1 MKSNELKEIIRI
13 IIREELDKT
22 LPSLIP
28 KILSEILSGKQSST
42 IRSNE
47 STVTESIVATK
58 TLVKESVQK
67 PKEIKKYSSNPILN
81 EILNQTV
88 VKIPSE
94 SSMVGLDSIFKSQ
107 AFAGMQVNE
116 SIETSQPVAPVT
128 EEQGKV
134 MNVLNRDFRSLMKA
148 VDKKK
153 QTGSISSGMV
163 SME

>member
-1 MKSNELKEIIRI
+1 MKSNELKEIIRSI
-13 IIREELDKT
+13 IKEELDKT
-22 LPSLIP
+22 LPTLIP
-28 KILSEILSGKQSST
+28 KILSEVLSGRQSST
-42 IRSNE
+42 IQSNQP
-47 STVTESIVATK
+47 IVSTK
-58 TLVKESVQK
+58 TVVKESVQK

-88 VKIPSE
+88 VKIPNE
-94 SSMVGLDSIFKSQ
+94 GSMAGLDSSFKSQ
-107 AFAGMQVNE
+107 AFAGMQMNE
-116 SIETSQPVAPVT
+116 SVETQQPVAPVT

-153 QTGSISSGMV
+153 QTGSLGSGMV

>member
-1 MKSNELKEIIRI
+1 MKSNELKEIIRTI
-13 IIREELDKT
+13 IKEELDKT
-22 LPSLIP
+22 LPTLIP
-28 KILSEILSGKQSST
+28 KILSEVLSGRQSST
-42 IRSNE
+42 IQSNQP
-47 STVTESIVATK
+47 IVSTK
-58 TLVKESVQK
+58 TVVKESVQK

-88 VKIPSE
+88 VKIPNE
-94 SSMVGLDSIFKSQ
+94 GSMAGLDSSFKSQ
-107 AFAGMQVNE
+107 AFAGMQMNE
-116 SIETSQPVAPVT
+116 SIETQQPVAPVT

-153 QTGSISSGMV
+153 QTGSLGSGMV